1 MLTREQ
7 PLHVLHYTFRRF
19 KCGED
24 DDGYAIKVAL
34 KYFWDY
40 MSTQADD
47 SPLYV
52 FDSSYETDRVRAH
65 RSYRVPRSIATY
77 YRDVG
82 PPAAAAVPQ
91 HYTAR
96 RDQPPMHAPV
106 SQREL
111 RHCGPP

>member
-1 MLTREQ
+1 MLGSN

-65 RSYRVPRSIATY
+65 RSYLPS
-77 YRDVG
+77 
-82 PPAAAAVPQ
+82 AAVDSYGCTVEMLTDLLLRQ
-91 HYTAR
+91 CHSSILHDEISR
-96 RDQPPMHAPV
+96 RCMRQPA
-106 SQREL
+106 
-111 RHCGPP
+111 